1 MLSKKGQTAPVAGL
15 IFIILISAFA
25 IFLLIVGFIGNEI
38 GTEMKQK
45 MGGGIPEINQSFD
58 TTITTSTVT
67 INTLWYIL
75 FAGLLLG
82 LIVQA
87 VMAQQYPKVMLP
99 IFILTL
105 IITVIIAIVISNAY
119 VAITEQANIATASAF
134 QVGIYFIMTKLP
146 YLAVIV
152 GILSIVIIFTRDG
165 AVGGSGGIVN

>member
-1 MLSKKGQTAPVAGL
+1 MINKRGQNAPIAGL
-15 IFIILISAFA
+15 IFIILIAAFA

-38 GTEMKQK
+38 GTEMQK
-45 MGGGIPEINQSFD
+45 RMGITDEINKSFQ

-87 VMAQQYPKVMLP
+87 TMARQYPKVMLP

-105 IITVIIAIVISNAY
+105 IISVIVSIVMANAY
-119 VAITEQANIATASAF
+119 DEIRAQTSLATAGIF
-134 QVGIYFIMTKLP
+134 QQGIYFIMTKLP
-146 YLAVIV
+146 YIAVIV
-152 GILSIVIIFTRDG
+152 GLLAIVIIFTRDG
-165 AVGGSGGIVN
+165 AIGGGGGIVN